1 MLTPASKILLRSE
14 GILATGKWLIANPT
28 DGQVFAHLDNPQI
41 FGFHQYFDIY
51 QQSVSITSAKAQDG
65 QHSFCAA
72 YSSQGDFDG
81 AVLYMPKSK
90 AQAQM
95 LLANVASCLKPG
107 ATLMLVGENK
117 GGINSAPKL
126 LGVYSTQ
133 VNKVDSARHCSL
145 FAAQLDKAVSVFDLS
160 KWQTI
165 TDLQVAGIDFK
176 VCSLPGVFSHG
187 ELDPGTRLLL
197 ENIDKVESGRVL
209 DFACGAGIIGCFVGL
224 KNPLSQVV
232 MSDVSALAIYCS
244 QQSAKLNQLPA
255 QVIPSDGLSTVS
267 GRFIQVFTN
276 PPFHTGIKTD
286 YSVTEGFI
294 QQLKSHLQDKG
305 SLTLV
310 ANKFLR
316 YGDHLQKQF
325 SSVHALAQTSKFSVY
340 CCRR

>member
-14 GILATGKWLIANPT
+14 ELLATGKWLIVNPT
-28 DGQVFAHLDNPQI
+28 DSQVFSHLDNPEI
-41 FGFHQYFDIY
+41 FAFHQYFDIY
-51 QQSVSITSAKAQDG
+51 QQSVALCSAKGQDG

-72 YSSQGDFDG
+72 YSSHGDFDG

-95 LLANVASCLKPG
+95 LLANIASSLKPD
-107 ATLMLVGENK
+107 ATLLLVGENK

-126 LGVYSTQ
+126 LGAHSNQ
-133 VNKVDSARHCSL
+133 VNKIDSARHCSL
-145 FAAQLDKAVSVFDLS
+145 FAAQLDKPINAFDITN
-160 KWQTI
+160 WQTI
-165 TDLQVAGIDFK
+165 SELQVAGIEFK

-187 ELDPGTRLLL
+187 ELDPGTRMLL
-197 ENIDKVESGRVL
+197 ESIDKVASGRVL
-209 DFACGAGIIGCFVGL
+209 DFACGAGIIGCFVAL
-224 KNPLSQVV
+224 KNSQSQVV
-232 MSDVSALAIYCS
+232 MSDVSALAIYCA
-244 QQSAKLNQLPA
+244 QQSAKYNQLQA
-255 QVIPSDGLSTVS
+255 QVIPSNGLSAVS

-294 QQLKSHLQDKG
+294 GQLKNHLQDKG
-305 SLTLV
+305 SLYLV

-316 YGDHLQKQF
+316 YGDFLEKQF
-325 SSVHALAQTSKFSVY
+325 SSVHPLTQSTKFTVY